1 MNVNLNL
8 LRYNKISPLQSFK
21 GEIAEPKNKKDFS
34 DDVFFIN
41 MNNYG
46 TNKVWAAKMKRLAL
60 DVSKTISQDVVFEN
74 VLEQVQDGIY
84 DINGFVYG
92 IRRTVPEFFCIK
104 NTDQRG
110 GEYYERYMEKIKNS
124 PQNEFIAK
132 ANEDNKSAKVSRIYL
147 VPNQDDII
155 KIDYGFNPIYVNS
168 NIKLAS
174 DAYDEL
180 KNAKSPRIEDI
191 NKCCATIY
199 WLIAQ
204 GAPYCKGNDS
214 IASILTK
221 AIYHSYGVNISP
233 LKKGISCDFEAFST
247 DLDEYMKNYPN
258 FFQETPH
265 L

>member
-110 GEYYERYMEKIKNS
+110 GEYYERYMDKRKYHI
-124 PQNEFIAK
+124 QWRLCRWY
-132 ANEDNKSAKVSRIYL
+132 SALYYRHIQQYT
-147 VPNQDDII
+147 
-155 KIDYGFNPIYVNS
+155 YGCRYN
-168 NIKLAS
+168 
-174 DAYDEL
+174 
-180 KNAKSPRIEDI
+180 
-191 NKCCATIY
+191 T
-199 WLIAQ
+199 
-204 GAPYCKGNDS
+204 
-214 IASILTK
+214 T
-221 AIYHSYGVNISP
+221 
-233 LKKGISCDFEAFST
+233 
-247 DLDEYMKNYPN
+247 
-258 FFQETPH
+258 
-265 L
+265 